1 MLTSQQIDTI
11 SGIVQNYNH
20 YVVYYYGDYVDF
32 EYGTERDYQIH
43 IFAGDDITFE
53 DNTFFFGEDVQSLV
67 LTENKY
73 LTEVSLPGS
82 FLIRDNELVYTDLVD
97 SYPSLCYIPTKI
109 NNFDTDNLIVG
120 SVLTIFSIAILIK
133 FFFGGK

>member
-1 MLTSQQIDTI
+1 MLSSQQIDTI

-20 YVVYYYGDYVDF
+20 YVVYYYGDYVDY

-43 IFAGDDITFE
+43 IFAGDSITYE
-53 DNTFFFGEDVQSLV
+53 NNTFFFGEDVQSLV
-67 LTENKY
+67 LTENKFIT
-73 LTEVSLPGS
+73 LVSSPDS
-82 FLIRDNELVYTDLVD
+82 FSISNNHLVYTDLVD

-109 NNFDTDNLIVG
+109 NNFDTDNFIVG
-120 SVLTIFSIAILIK
+120 SILSIVAIAILIK

>member
-1 MLTSQQIDTI
+1 MLSSQQIDTI

-20 YVVYYYGDYVDF
+20 YVVYYYGDYIDY
-32 EYGTERDYQIH
+32 EYGTDRDYQIH
-43 IFAGDDITFE
+43 IFAGDSITF
-53 DNTFFFGEDVQSLV
+53 DNNTFSFGEDVQSLV

-73 LTEVSLPGS
+73 LTEVSSPGS
-82 FLIRDNELVYTDLVD
+82 FSVRNNEIVYTDLVD
-97 SYPSLCYIPTKI
+97 SFPSLCYIPTKI

-120 SVLTIFSIAILIK
+120 SVLSIAAIAILIK